1 MGGSRKSLY
10 CLYPPIANILTRSDR
25 GESVISADDRRRDGA
40 APAARG
46 EEVRAEA
53 QSDLDYGPLPLSIT
67 DINDYRYVLTEYM
80 LDLKS
85 PRSDGENGL
94 RCTK

>member
-1 MGGSRKSLY
+1 M
-10 CLYPPIANILTRSDR
+10 
-25 GESVISADDRRRDGA
+25 
-40 APAARG
+40 
-46 EEVRAEA
+46 RAEA

-85 PRSDGENGL
+85 PRSDGEKWFTVHKIGAILCDFVL
-94 RCTK
+94 RVNRGGRVKGKRCSACLTALTQS